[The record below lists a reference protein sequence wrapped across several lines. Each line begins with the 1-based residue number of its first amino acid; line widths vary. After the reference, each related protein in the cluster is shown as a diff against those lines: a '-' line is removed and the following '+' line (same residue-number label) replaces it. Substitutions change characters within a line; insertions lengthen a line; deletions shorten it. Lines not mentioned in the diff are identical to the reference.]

1 MFQEKTKLNAG
12 RGAQTKPT
20 NRFEKNSY
28 VWEDEYLEYAQL
40 EGEEIESKKT
50 KLITVHPKTILS
62 KNNSPD
68 VPFKWSINPYQG
80 CEHGCVYCY
89 ARNSHEYWGYSAGE
103 DFEKVIL
110 VKESAPELLRKTL
123 AKKSWEPEMIS
134 LSGNTDCYQPCERKF
149 GITRKLLEIMNE
161 CNHPVGVITK
171 NALILRDLDLLK
183 ELNEK
188 NLLRVTISITTLDEK
203 LRRVLEPRTASVKKR
218 LETLRILTENG
229 IEVNVNIAPII
240 PGLNS
245 HEIMNLAKE
254 IGARGAYRMSYILV
268 RLNGQ
273 NGDIFTEWVKR
284 AYPERAEK
292 VLNHI
297 KETHGGN
304 LNDSSWKHRMR
315 GSGNIAQQIK
325 DMVSIATRKYI
336 HTKELEPLDYSLFKR
351 PRLDGQ
357 LGMF

>member
-1 MFQEKTKLNAG
+1 LNKTDLKKG

-20 NRFEKNSY
+20 NKFEKHSHEWNS
-28 VWEDEYLEYAQL
+28 EYLEFARL
-40 EGEEIESKKT
+40 EGEEIESART
-50 KLITVHPKTILS
+50 KFITVHPKTILTS
-62 KNNSPD
+62 NNSPD

-110 VKESAPELLRKTL
+110 VKESAPELLMKIL
-123 AKKSWEPEMIS
+123 AKKSWQPEMIS
-134 LSGNTDCYQPCERKF
+134 LSGNTDCYQPCERKY
-149 GITRKLLEIMNE
+149 GITRKLLEVMNE

-171 NALILRDLDLLK
+171 NALVLRDLDLLK
-183 ELNEK
+183 ELNKK
-188 NLLRVTISITTLDEK
+188 NLLRMTLSITTLDED
-203 LRRVLEPRTASVKKR
+203 LRRAMEPRTSSAKKR
-218 LETLRILTENG
+218 LETLKILTENG
-229 IEVNVNIAPII
+229 INVNVNTAPII

-254 IGARGAYRMSYILV
+254 IGERGAYRMSHIMV

-273 NGDIFTEWVKR
+273 IADIFTDWVKKT
-284 AYPERAEK
+284 YPERAEK

-304 LNDSSWKHRMR
+304 LNDSTWKHRMS
-315 GSGNIAQQIK
+315 GSGTIAKQIK
-325 DMVSIATRKYI
+325 DMAAVATKKHI
-336 HTKELEPLDYSLFKR
+336 NTKELEPLDYDSFKR